1 MVVAVHLL
9 VERFQRPPVLAN
21 GRVPE
26 SWPPQTIIWS
36 VTSMRVK
43 TAECAVRA
51 VGAFTTEIG
60 DQLSAKTDE
69 TIRKGARQKT
79 GRVIQAISR
88 WV

>member
-1 MVVAVHLL
+1 VVVAVQLL

-21 GRVPE
+21 GSLSE
-26 SWPPQTIIWS
+26 SWPPQTNIWS

-60 DQLSAKTDE
+60 DQPSARAAEAMT
-69 TIRKGARQKT
+69 RSARQT
-79 GRVIQAISR
+79 TERSMIRCVF
-88 WV
+88 V